1 MRIDM
6 KKIYGT
12 PSKDGTVKQH
22 CDRCLKY
29 GNVRYFHGSN
39 EDTFDFFLC
48 KDCLVLF
55 FNSWLHISLRM
66 P

>member
-1 MRIDM
+1 M
-6 KKIYGT
+6 KE
-12 PSKDGTVKQH
+12 SEDGTIKQH

-29 GNVRYFHGSN
+29 GSVRYFHGSN

-55 FNSWLHISLRM
+55 FNSWLNIPLRM
-66 P
+66 S